1 MDNIPYTNLDKAR
14 FVVGLLPA
22 TVRVSEE
29 TGFSSDLMLA
39 QAVQETGWGKSM
51 QQGDAAGTF
60 NLFGIKADKRWA
72 GTTKDI
78 ITHEFLN
85 GERVVVTDKFR
96 VYSSY
101 DEALRDRVKF
111 LEGNP
116 RYNKLL
122 EVGTKGDYFKESREL
137 QRAGYATDPDYTENL
152 TTLFQG
158 KTVQEA
164 LKIITDNNYATGFGE
179 FTDPNSPYKSSADG
193 NHNAIPDI
201 LESQPKN
208 LDNKQHTSQNQQR
221 STSSAKSSAEELH
234 ARPTQD
240 RLVAA
245 FILQNMRTAL
255 ERGES
260 IPSIH
265 ITAPQIGIS

>member
-1 MDNIPYTNLDKAR
+1 MPYSSLDKAR

-60 NLFGIKADKRWA
+60 NLFGIKADKSWT
-72 GTTKDI
+72 GPTKDVV
-78 ITHEFLN
+78 THEFVN

-96 VYSSY
+96 IYSSY

-111 LEGNP
+111 LEENP

-137 QRAGYATDPDYTENL
+137 QQAGYATDPNYTENL
-152 TTLFQG
+152 TALFQG
-158 KTVQEA
+158 KTLQEA
-164 LKIITDNNYATGFGE
+164 IKIITDNNYAAGFGE
-179 FTDPNSPYKSSADG
+179 FINPNTPYKSAADG

-201 LESQPKN
+201 LESQTKN
-208 LDNKQHTSQNQQR
+208 LGNKQHTSQDQQP
-221 STSSAKSSAEELH
+221 STSLARSSVEELH
-234 ARPTQD
+234 AKPTQD
-240 RLVAA
+240 QIVAA

-255 ERGES
+255 ERGEF

-265 ITAPQIGIS
+265 TTMQQTELS